1 MKLGIILNDM
11 SANQLAY
18 YVISNIN
25 KELKKGGKD
34 DYVLF
39 FENASS
45 VVLPPVC
52 ACMNSSEI
60 WNFDGVLI
68 STTVSNTMASIKA
81 VTPKKKY
88 FYVWDL
94 EWSRRNGND
103 FESLIGAYTHPEISL
118 ISRGHDHKK
127 AIENYCNTKVKGTV
141 SNFNI
146 KELMGIINHE

>member
-18 YVISNIN
+18 HAISSIN
-25 KELKKGGKD
+25 KEVKRTNKN

-45 VVLPPVC
+45 IVIPPSC

-68 STTVSNTMASIKA
+68 STTVSSTLSSINA

-94 EWSRRNGND
+94 EWNRRHGND
-103 FESLIGAYTHPEISL
+103 FEYMIDAYAHPEISL
-118 ISRGHDHKK
+118 IARSHDHAR
-127 AIENYCNTKVKGTV
+127 AIENYCNKKVKGTV
-141 SNFNI
+141 PNFNI
-146 KELMGIINHE
+146 KQIMDVINHE

>member
-1 MKLGIILNDM
+1 MKLGIILNDT

-18 YVISNIN
+18 HVISNIN
-25 KELKKGGKD
+25 KEVERTNKN

-45 VVLPPVC
+45 VVISPAC

-68 STTVSNTMASIKA
+68 STTVSNTLSSINA
-81 VTPKKKY
+81 VTPKRKY

-94 EWSRRNGND
+94 EWGRRNGSD
-103 FESLIGAYTHPEISL
+103 FENLVRVYSDPEISL
-118 ISRGHDHKK
+118 IARSKDHAI
-127 AIENYCNTKVKGTV
+127 AIENYCNRSVAGTV
-141 SNFNI
+141 SNFNT
-146 KELMGIINHE
+146 KQLMDIINHE